1 MSTRAVF
8 ALVAAVTATT
18 ACNRPLFDKPRP
30 AIERINPEIPPGR
43 FHVLATIAGGNARTD
58 LRISATARQQL
69 ADSGFTVIR
78 KAGRWETQQEAVRQ
92 ICAPGQVPP
101 VDGVLFVWYNRLEL
115 RDCTTEAAA
124 YEINGQGSVG
134 ITAMVD
140 RLVQWLKRDS
150 AATPSSTAP

>member
-1 MSTRAVF
+1 MNARLACV
-8 ALVAAVTATT
+8 LVALAATT
-18 ACNRPLFDKPRP
+18 ACNRPLFDRPKP
-30 AIERINPEIPPGR
+30 AIERMNPEIPPGR

-69 ADSGFTVIR
+69 SDSGFTVIR

-101 VDGVLFVWYNRLEL
+101 VDGVLFVWYNRIEL
-115 RDCTTEAAA
+115 RDCTTESAA

-134 ITAMVD
+134 ITGMID
-140 RLVQWLKRDS
+140 RLVAWLKRDS
-150 AATPSSTAP
+150 VAPASTPSP